1 MTPQEMEAK
10 LEQAEALFKQTFIKL
25 YLHEWWGE
33 VVEKREVIT
42 PSDWLNVAIIMIE
55 MMIDAQDLEPDR
67 REKVAFELMQEIHR
81 RLSTSETATDPV

>member
-10 LEQAEALFKQTFIKL
+10 LEQAEVLFKQTFIKL

-42 PSDWLNVAIIMIE
+42 PSDWLNVAIIMME
-55 MMIDAQDLEPDR
+55 MLLDAQSLEPDK
-67 REKVAFELMQEIHR
+67 REKLAFEVTQELHR
-81 RLSTSETATDPV
+81 RLSNTGTAAEPV

>member
-10 LEQAEALFKQTFIKL
+10 LEQAEMLFKQTFIKL
-25 YLHEWWGE
+25 FLHKWWDE
-33 VVEKREVIT
+33 VMEMRASVT

>member
-33 VVEKREVIT
+33 VIEKREVIT
-42 PSDWLNVAIIMIE
+42 PSDWLNIAIIMME
-55 MMIDAQDLEPDR
+55 MLLDAQGLEPDK
-67 REKVAFELMQEIHR
+67 REKLAFEVMQELHR
-81 RLSTSETATDPV
+81 RLSNTGTAAEPV

>member
-10 LEQAEALFKQTFIKL
+10 LEQAEMLFKQTFIKL

-42 PSDWLNVAIIMIE
+42 PSDWLNIAIIMME
-55 MMIDAQDLEPDR
+55 MLLDAQDLEADR
-67 REKVAFELMQEIHR
+67 KST
-81 RLSTSETATDPV
+81 RLNSSHVKRSRMPSSA